1 MGFLGIF
8 VFFVDGLKLFFKEDV
23 VLVKVDFL
31 LFILGFVI
39 VVVFVFFFYLVVLF
53 G

>member
-1 MGFLGIF
+1 MGFLGIL
-8 VFFVDGLKLFFKEDV
+8 VFFVDGLKLVFKEDV

-31 LFILGFVI
+31 LFILGLVI
-39 VVVFVFFFYLVVLF
+39 VVILVFFFYLVVFF